1 MTDSQLLQQGRNAQH
16 EHVNQMLKRQTIKT
30 WRYTTTDG
38 QVRWLLAPDSEH
50 ATWAAAELSG
60 GSEYLK
66 DVYLD
71 NDEW

>member
-1 MTDSQLLQQGRNAQH
+1 MTHSSRTQFPLNHA
-16 EHVNQMLKRQTIKT
+16 HVPKQMLKRQTIKT

>member
-1 MTDSQLLQQGRNAQH
+1 VTHSQGRSAQLA
-16 EHVNQMLKRQTIKT
+16 HVNQMLKKQTIKI
-30 WRYTTTDG
+30 WRYTTTDN

>member
-1 MTDSQLLQQGRNAQH
+1 
-16 EHVNQMLKRQTIKT
+16 MLKRQTIKT

-38 QVRWLLAPDSEH
+38 QVRWLLAPDSEV

-60 GSEYLK
+60 GSKYLK